1 VADETK
7 ETPQQ
12 PQGEHA
18 PAQPAAAPSAPAS
31 APASTPA
38 SAPASTDAPA
48 APRPAEHR
56 PGGEHRPGEHRSGGH
71 GPGGGHGGDRPRGEG
86 RGDGRGEGR
95 APREGGGGREGGK
108 RGRRGFFR
116 KKKVCR
122 FCVDRVDF
130 IDYKKPEQLTTFIQE
145 RGKIVPR
152 RITGTCAR
160 HQRWLAEAIK
170 RARNIALMPFGG
182 AR

>member
-1 VADETK
+1 LTDEK
-7 ETPQQ
+7 QNESQPQQ
-12 PQGEHA
+12 PQ
-18 PAQPAAAPSAPAS
+18 AAPESKEPRPHVPAHGAEAP
-31 APASTPA
+31 PAEVRP
-38 SAPASTDAPA
+38 PDA
-48 APRPAEHR
+48 RPAESR
-56 PGGEHRPGEHRSGGH
+56 PHESRPHEGRPHEG
-71 GPGGGHGGDRPRGEG
+71 RPRGDGRSGEG
-86 RGDGRGEGR
+86 RGGESRG
-95 APREGGGGREGGK
+95 PREGGREGGK
-108 RGRRGFFR
+108 RGRRGFYR

-130 IDYKKPEQLTTFIQE
+130 IDYKKPEQLMTFIQE

-152 RITGTCAR
+152 RITGTCSR

>member
-1 VADETK
+1 MSDETK
-7 ETPQQ
+7 NESQPKPPQEQ
-12 PQGEHA
+12 PHA
-18 PAQPAAAPSAPAS
+18 PADAAPAEAKPAES
-31 APASTPA
+31 RPP
-38 SAPASTDAPA
+38 
-48 APRPAEHR
+48 APRPPE
-56 PGGEHRPGEHRSGGH
+56 G
-71 GPGGGHGGDRPRGEG
+71 RPRGES
-86 RGDGRGEGR
+86 RGGEGR
-95 APREGGGGREGGK
+95 GAEGRGPREGGREGGK

-122 FCVDRVDF
+122 FCVDRVDY
-130 IDYKKPEQLTTFIQE
+130 IDYKKPEQLMTFIQE

-152 RITGTCAR
+152 RITGTCSR

>member
-1 VADETK
+1 LADETQK
-7 ETPQQ
+7 ESQSH
-12 PQGEHA
+12 EA
-18 PAQPAAAPSAPAS
+18 PAASEHKEARPQEPHRAPEAAPSPAPEAR
-31 APASTPA
+31 PA
-38 SAPASTDAPA
+38 DA
-48 APRPAEHR
+48 RPAEPRAHESR
-56 PGGEHRPGEHRSGGH
+56 PHEG
-71 GPGGGHGGDRPRGEG
+71 RPRGEG
-86 RGDGRGEGR
+86 RPGEGR
-95 APREGGGGREGGK
+95 GGEARGPREGGREGGK
-108 RGRRGFFR
+108 RGRRGFYR

-130 IDYKKPEQLTTFIQE
+130 IDYKKPEQLMTFIQE

-152 RITGTCAR
+152 RITGTCSR

>member
-1 VADETK
+1 MSDQTQKEPQAHEAQKPAEAKGPGPQEHPQSADA
-7 ETPQQ
+7 
-12 PQGEHA
+12 HVA
-18 PAQPAAAPSAPAS
+18 PA
-31 APASTPA
+31 
-38 SAPASTDAPA
+38 
-48 APRPAEHR
+48 RPAEGR
-56 PGGEHRPGEHRSGGH
+56 PPGGRPPEGRS
-71 GPGGGHGGDRPRGEG
+71 RGEG
-86 RGDGRGEGR
+86 RPGEGR
-95 APREGGGGREGGK
+95 GGNGRGGEGRGPREGGREGAK

-122 FCVDRVDF
+122 FCVDRVDY
-130 IDYKKPEQLTTFIQE
+130 IDYKKPEQLMTFIQE

-152 RITGTCAR
+152 RITGTCSR

>member
-1 VADETK
+1 MPDETQK
-7 ETPQQ
+7 ESHPQQ
-12 PQGEHA
+12 
-18 PAQPAAAPSAPAS
+18 AAPEAKEPR
-31 APASTPA
+31 PQEP
-38 SAPASTDAPA
+38 PRGPDAPKPESRPHE
-48 APRPAEHR
+48 PRPRAEGR
-56 PGGEHRPGEHRSGGH
+56 P
-71 GPGGGHGGDRPRGEG
+71 GEG
-86 RGDGRGEGR
+86 RGGESRG
-95 APREGGGGREGGK
+95 PREGGREGGK
-108 RGRRGFFR
+108 RGRRGFYR

-130 IDYKKPEQLTTFIQE
+130 IDYKKPEQLMTFIQE

-152 RITGTCAR
+152 RITGTCSR

>member
-7 ETPQQ
+7 DTQQQTP
-12 PQGEHA
+12 A
-18 PAQPAAAPSAPAS
+18 SPAS
-31 APASTPA
+31 APVA
-38 SAPASTDAPA
+38 APATSGAPA
-48 APRPAEHR
+48 ATEGQPRPAEHR
-56 PGGEHRPGEHRSGGH
+56 EHRPGGH
-71 GPGGGHGGDRPRGEG
+71 GPGGHGGGGPREG
-86 RGDGRGEGR
+86 RGDGRGDGR
-95 APREGGGGREGGK
+95 GPREGGREGGK

>member
-1 VADETK
+1 MTDEMK
-7 ETPQQ
+7 EAQTQ
-12 PQGEHA
+12 
-18 PAQPAAAPSAPAS
+18 QPAAPAHEG
-31 APASTPA
+31 
-38 SAPASTDAPA
+38 APA
-48 APRPAEHR
+48 ATESKPVEHRPAEQHR
-56 PGGEHRPGEHRSGGH
+56 PA
-71 GPGGGHGGDRPRGEG
+71 GDRPRGEG
-86 RGDGRGEGR
+86 RGPDGRGGESRG
-95 APREGGGGREGGK
+95 PREGGREGGK
-108 RGRRGFFR
+108 RGRRGFYR

>member
-1 VADETK
+1 MADETQK
-7 ETPQQ
+7 ESQPQQ
-12 PQGEHA
+12 PQAAPEAKEPRPQETPRAAEPA
-18 PAQPAAAPSAPAS
+18 PAEG
-31 APASTPA
+31 
-38 SAPASTDAPA
+38 
-48 APRPAEHR
+48 RPHEGR
-56 PGGEHRPGEHRSGGH
+56 PHEGRPHEG
-71 GPGGGHGGDRPRGEG
+71 RPRGEG
-86 RGDGRGEGR
+86 RPGEGR
-95 APREGGGGREGGK
+95 GGEGRGGEGRGPREAGREGGK
-108 RGRRGFFR
+108 RGRRGFYR

-130 IDYKKPEQLTTFIQE
+130 IDYKKPEQLMTFIQE

-152 RITGTCAR
+152 RITGTCSR

>member
-1 VADETK
+1 LADDTQK
-7 ETPQQ
+7 ESQSH
-12 PQGEHA
+12 EAH
-18 PAQPAAAPSAPAS
+18 AAPEHKPARPQES
-31 APASTPA
+31 HPA
-38 SAPASTDAPA
+38 TDAPA
-48 APRPAEHR
+48 AGKPPEARPPDARSHESRAHEGR
-56 PGGEHRPGEHRSGGH
+56 PHEG
-71 GPGGGHGGDRPRGEG
+71 RPRGEG
-86 RGDGRGEGR
+86 RPGEGR
-95 APREGGGGREGGK
+95 GGEGRGPREGGREGGK
-108 RGRRGFFR
+108 RGRRGFYR

-130 IDYKKPEQLTTFIQE
+130 IDYKKPEQLMTFIQE

-152 RITGTCAR
+152 RITGTCSR

>member
-1 VADETK
+1 LADDTK
-7 ETPQQ
+7 NESQPQQ
-12 PQGEHA
+12 PQ
-18 PAQPAAAPSAPAS
+18 AQEQPQQQPPQQPREQAKTAESAPA
-31 APASTPA
+31 PAEARPA
-38 SAPASTDAPA
+38 EPRPAEG
-48 APRPAEHR
+48 RPAEHR
-56 PGGEHRPGEHRSGGH
+56 HGEG
-71 GPGGGHGGDRPRGEG
+71 RPRGEG
-86 RGDGRGEGR
+86 RGGEGR
-95 APREGGGGREGGK
+95 GGESRGPREGGREGGK
-108 RGRRGFFR
+108 RGRRGFYR

>member
-1 VADETK
+1 LADDTK
-7 ETPQQ
+7 NESQPQQ
-12 PQGEHA
+12 PQAQEQPPQQPKPAEGATA
-18 PAQPAAAPSAPAS
+18 PAEPRPAEQRPAEPR
-31 APASTPA
+31 PAEA
-38 SAPASTDAPA
+38 
-48 APRPAEHR
+48 RPAEHR
-56 PGGEHRPGEHRSGGH
+56 HGEG
-71 GPGGGHGGDRPRGEG
+71 RPRGEG
-86 RGDGRGEGR
+86 RGGEGR
-95 APREGGGGREGGK
+95 GGEGRGPREGGGGREGGK
-108 RGRRGFFR
+108 RGRRGFYR

-122 FCVDRVDF
+122 FCVDRVDY

-145 RGKIVPR
+145 RGKIMPR

>member
-1 VADETK
+1 VADDIQKDSQASEPQAPTEAK
-7 ETPQQ
+7 E
-12 PQGEHA
+12 
-18 PAQPAAAPSAPAS
+18 AAPQEQTRTAEAPAS
-31 APASTPA
+31 PS
-38 SAPASTDAPA
+38 
-48 APRPAEHR
+48 APRPAEGR
-56 PGGEHRPGEHRSGGH
+56 PQGGRPSEG
-71 GPGGGHGGDRPRGEG
+71 RPREGRPGEG
-86 RGDGRGEGR
+86 RGGESRG
-95 APREGGGGREGGK
+95 PREGGREGGK

-122 FCVDRVDF
+122 FCVDRVDY
-130 IDYKKPEQLTTFIQE
+130 IDYKKPEQLMTFIQE

-152 RITGTCAR
+152 RITGTCSR

>member
-1 VADETK
+1 VSDDTQK
-7 ETPQQ
+7 ESQTHEKQEQ
-12 PQGEHA
+12 PRAPESTTA
-18 PAQPAAAPSAPAS
+18 PAPAAAPAEA
-31 APASTPA
+31 
-38 SAPASTDAPA
+38 
-48 APRPAEHR
+48 RPAEAR
-56 PGGEHRPGEHRSGGH
+56 PAEARPAEGRPHA
-71 GPGGGHGGDRPRGEG
+71 GPRPQEGRPRGEG
-86 RGDGRGEGR
+86 RASEGRGGESRG
-95 APREGGGGREGGK
+95 PREGGREGGK

-122 FCVDRVDF
+122 FCVDRVDY
-130 IDYKKPEQLTTFIQE
+130 IDYKKPEQLMTFIQE

-152 RITGTCAR
+152 RITGTCSR

>member
-1 VADETK
+1 LADEIQK
-7 ETPQQ
+7 EAPPEQAQGPEAPQT
-12 PQGEHA
+12 
-18 PAQPAAAPSAPAS
+18 PAQPRSAEGAAAPSQATAPAS
-31 APASTPA
+31 PAQS
-38 SAPASTDAPA
+38 
-48 APRPAEHR
+48 PRPAERR
-56 PGGEHRPGEHRSGGH
+56 PGGDHRP
-71 GPGGGHGGDRPRGEG
+71 GGDRPRGEG
-86 RGDGRGEGR
+86 RGGEGR
-95 APREGGGGREGGK
+95 GGEGRGPREGGREGGK
-108 RGRRGFFR
+108 RGRRGFYR

-130 IDYKKPEQLTTFIQE
+130 IDYKKPEQLGTFIQE
-145 RGKIVPR
+145 RGKIIPR

>member
-1 VADETK
+1 MADDTQK
-7 ETPQQ
+7 ESQSH
-12 PQGEHA
+12 EAH
-18 PAQPAAAPSAPAS
+18 AAPEHKPARPQES
-31 APASTPA
+31 HPA
-38 SAPASTDAPA
+38 TDAPA
-48 APRPAEHR
+48 AGKPPEARPPDARSHESRAHEGR
-56 PGGEHRPGEHRSGGH
+56 PHEG
-71 GPGGGHGGDRPRGEG
+71 RPRSEGRPGEG
-86 RGDGRGEGR
+86 RGGEGR
-95 APREGGGGREGGK
+95 GPREGGREGGK
-108 RGRRGFFR
+108 RGRRGFYR

-130 IDYKKPEQLTTFIQE
+130 IDYKKPEQLMTFIQE

-152 RITGTCAR
+152 RITGTCSR

>member
-1 VADETK
+1 LADETK
-7 ETPQQ
+7 ESQTQQ
-12 PQGEHA
+12 PAQEQQAQAHA
-18 PAQPAAAPSAPAS
+18 PAP
-31 APASTPA
+31 TE
-38 SAPASTDAPA
+38 
-48 APRPAEHR
+48 PRPAEPR
-56 PGGEHRPGEHRSGGH
+56 PPERREHRPGEG
-71 GPGGGHGGDRPRGEG
+71 RPRGEG
-86 RGDGRGEGR
+86 RGGEGR
-95 APREGGGGREGGK
+95 GGDARGPREGGREGGK
-108 RGRRGFFR
+108 RGRRGFYR

-145 RGKIVPR
+145 RGKIMPR

>member
-1 VADETK
+1 MADETQK
-7 ETPQQ
+7 ESQPQQ
-12 PQGEHA
+12 PAVAQEAPKSAEGA
-18 PAQPAAAPSAPAS
+18 PAPPEARPAEARPAE
-31 APASTPA
+31 
-38 SAPASTDAPA
+38 
-48 APRPAEHR
+48 PRPAEHR
-56 PGGEHRPGEHRSGGH
+56 PGEG
-71 GPGGGHGGDRPRGEG
+71 RPRGEG
-86 RGDGRGEGR
+86 RSNGGRGGEGR
-95 APREGGGGREGGK
+95 GPREGGREGGK
-108 RGRRGFFR
+108 RGRRGFYR

>member
-1 VADETK
+1 MADDTQK
-7 ETPQQ
+7 ESQAQQPQAQEQPQQ
-12 PQGEHA
+12 PPKSAE
-18 PAQPAAAPSAPAS
+18 SAPA
-31 APASTPA
+31 PAEARPA
-38 SAPASTDAPA
+38 EAKPAEQ
-48 APRPAEHR
+48 RPAEHR
-56 PGGEHRPGEHRSGGH
+56 HGEG
-71 GPGGGHGGDRPRGEG
+71 RPRGEG
-86 RGDGRGEGR
+86 RGGEGR
-95 APREGGGGREGGK
+95 GGEGRGPREGGREGGK
-108 RGRRGFFR
+108 RGRRGFYR

-130 IDYKKPEQLTTFIQE
+130 IDYKKPEQLSTFIQE

-152 RITGTCAR
+152 RITGTCAH

>member
-1 VADETK
+1 MADDTQK
-7 ETPQQ
+7 DSQS
-12 PQGEHA
+12 HA
-18 PAQPAAAPSAPAS
+18 PHAAPEAAEPRPHEPQHAPQA
-31 APASTPA
+31 APPA
-38 SAPASTDAPA
+38 EGKPPE
-48 APRPAEHR
+48 PRPADAR
-56 PGGEHRPGEHRSGGH
+56 PHEPRPHESRPHEG
-71 GPGGGHGGDRPRGEG
+71 RPRGEARPG
-86 RGDGRGEGR
+86 ESRG
-95 APREGGGGREGGK
+95 PREGGREGGK
-108 RGRRGFFR
+108 RGRRGFYR

-130 IDYKKPEQLTTFIQE
+130 IDYKKPEQLMTFIQE

-152 RITGTCAR
+152 RITGTCSR